1 MEKTRVGVAGALGR
15 MGKGIIKKIHEAEDL
30 ELVLAIEAPGNPN
43 RGTDIGEL
51 IGLGRA
57 GVDVG
62 TADELEEALKKADP
76 EVLID
81 FTTPEAAV
89 ENIKTA
95 AERGVNLVV
104 GTTGFS
110 EEQRMEIE
118 AAVIHNNAAAVISP
132 NMATG
137 VNVFFKAAVEVARY
151 LKEYDVEII
160 EAHHRF
166 KRDAPSG
173 TALRAGELISEA
185 LGRDLEENAVYGRG
199 RGVIGERKDGEIG
212 FHSIRG
218 GDVVGDHTVVFAGD
232 GERLEITHRAS
243 SRDAFVNG
251 ALKAVRFLKGREKG
265 KIYTTWDV
273 LGIRK

>member
-1 MEKTRVGVAGALGR
+1 MKTRVGVAGALGR
-15 MGKGIIKKIHEAEDL
+15 MGRGIVKKVHEAGDL
-30 ELVLAIEAPGNPN
+30 DLVLAIEAPGSPN
-43 RGTDIGEL
+43 KGRDVGEL
-51 IGLGRA
+51 IGLGKI
-57 GVDVG
+57 GVKVV
-62 TADELEEALKKADP
+62 TADELGDALRKAEP

-81 FTTPEAAV
+81 FTTPEAALQ
-89 ENIKTA
+89 NIKTA
-95 AERGVNLVV
+95 AKVGVNLVV

-110 EEQRMEIE
+110 EEQRREIE
-118 AAVIHNNAAAVISP
+118 AAVSHNEVAAVISP

-137 VNVFFKAAVEVARY
+137 VNVFFKAAMEVAKH

-173 TALRAGELISEA
+173 TALRVGELIAEAAGSE
-185 LGRDLEENAVYGRG
+185 LEENAAYGRG
-199 RGVIGERKDGEIG
+199 RGVIGERKRKEIG

-218 GDVVGDHTVVFAGD
+218 GDIVGEHTVIFAGH

-243 SRDAFVNG
+243 SRNAFVNG
-251 ALKAVRFLKGREKG
+251 ALKALRFLKGRGGG

>member
-15 MGKGIIKKIHEAEDL
+15 MGRGIVKKVHEAEDL
-30 ELVLAIEAPGNPN
+30 ELVLAVEAPGSPN
-43 RGTDIGEL
+43 KDRDIGEL
-51 IGLGRA
+51 VGLGRV
-57 GVDVG
+57 GVDVV
-62 TADELEEALKKADP
+62 TADELGEALKKVNP

-95 AERGVNLVV
+95 AEKGVNLVV

-110 EEQRMEIE
+110 EEQRREIE

-137 VNVFFKAAVEVARY
+137 VNVFFKTAVEVAGY

-199 RGVIGERKDGEIG
+199 RGVIGERRGGEIG

-218 GDVVGDHTVVFAGD
+218 GDVVGDHTVIFAGD

-243 SRDAFVNG
+243 SREAFVNG
-251 ALKAVRFLKGREKG
+251 ALKAVRFLKGRERG

>member
-15 MGKGIIKKIHEAEDL
+15 MGRGIVKKVHEAEDL
-30 ELVLAIEAPGNPN
+30 ELVIAIEAPGSPN
-43 RGTDIGEL
+43 KDRDIGEL
-51 IGLGRA
+51 VGLGRV
-57 GVDVG
+57 GVDVV
-62 TADELEEALKKADP
+62 TADELGDALKKVNP

-95 AERGVNLVV
+95 AEKGVNLVV

-110 EEQRMEIE
+110 EEQRREIE

-137 VNVFFKAAVEVARY
+137 VNVFFKTAVEVAGY

-173 TALRAGELISEA
+173 TALRAGELIAET

-218 GDVVGDHTVVFAGD
+218 GDVVGDHTVIFAGD

-243 SRDAFVNG
+243 SREAFVNG
-251 ALKAVRFLKGREKG
+251 ALKAVRFLKGRERG